1 MTERS
6 SSSAALV
13 RQHANT
19 SRLMGVDFVPVYRTA
34 APQSDAQ
41 SPAPPAVQPALAH
54 TPSGRDR
61 AAVRKQLDD
70 IRARYEADAP
80 HTRFQST
87 HTTIV
92 FDDGDPCARLMFIGE
107 APGADEDRVGRPFVG
122 RGGQLLDK
130 MIVAMGLRREDIYIA
145 NVLKVRPPNNATPT
159 IEEAAASL
167 PYLLDQVSVVRP
179 EVIVTLGLSASRAVL
194 QTESSMGQLRGRWT
208 ELRRPA
214 STQYPELVVAV
225 MPTFHP
231 AFLLRQYTAEN
242 RAKVWSDLQQVML
255 KLGMKTRA
263 PA

>member
-1 MTERS
+1 
-6 SSSAALV
+6 
-13 RQHANT
+13 
-19 SRLMGVDFVPVYRTA
+19 MGVDFVPVYRAA
-34 APQSDAQ
+34 APQNDAL
-41 SPAPPAVQPALAH
+41 STTPPAAQAASVPAR
-54 TPSGRDR
+54 SGRDR
-61 AAVRKQLDD
+61 GAVRKQLDE

-80 HTRFQST
+80 HTRFQT
-87 HTTIV
+87 AHTTIV

-130 MIVAMGLRREDIYIA
+130 MIVAMGLKREDIYIA

-167 PYLLDQVSVVRP
+167 PYLLEQIAVVRP

-194 QTESSMGQLRGRWT
+194 QTESSMGQMRGRWT
-208 ELRRPA
+208 EFRSPGTA
-214 STQYPELVVAV
+214 KYPEVVVAV

-242 RAKVWSDLQQVML
+242 RAKVWSDLQQVMV
-255 KLGMKTRA
+255 KLGMKTKA